1 MSLALPCSERNMLI
15 VLYPILIGFWC
26 SQREFS
32 NFPRRFVDFK
42 LTSVSTSEV
51 LQHIFPEA
59 EPTKAVGML
68 RSQQIFCLNIFF
80 QEKKRDMNSVAG
92 SKFSKWESSASL
104 TSTIEKETSS
114 GLYSSHGILEIH
126 CVRPGWSAEGG
137 AKITA
142 RSETLWIPAGW
153 ICWFLQNMRS
163 IEKSCA
169 R

>member
-68 RSQQIFCLNIFF
+68 RCQQIFCLNIFF
-80 QEKKRDMNSVAG
+80 QEKKRDINSVAG
-92 SKFSKWESSASL
+92 SKFSKLGVISI
-104 TSTIEKETSS
+104 T
-114 GLYSSHGILEIH
+114 YSSHGILQMH

-163 IEKSCA
+163 IEKSYA